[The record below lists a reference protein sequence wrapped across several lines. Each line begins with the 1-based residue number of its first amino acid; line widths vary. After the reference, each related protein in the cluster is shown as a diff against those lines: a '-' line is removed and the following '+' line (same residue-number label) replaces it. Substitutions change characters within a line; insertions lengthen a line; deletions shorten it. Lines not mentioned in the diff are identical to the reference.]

1 MTSVSKN
8 VYIDKLADIFNE
20 PWTHAIEDL
29 NGEKIARAFHEKE
42 LQKPNQKEFAIERAI
57 KRKGNKLFCKWR
69 GYYNSFNSWIDEKNS
84 YIKRLIFQN
93 DIINIYSKQN
103 ES

>member
-1 MTSVSKN
+1 MEKKLLERFMKKN
-8 VYIDKLADIFNE
+8 CKSQIK
-20 PWTHAIEDL
+20 
-29 NGEKIARAFHEKE
+29 RS
-42 LQKPNQKEFAIERAI
+42 QKEFAIERAI